1 MHYGHVFARTFDPH
15 YTATIGMDFVAKVIS
30 LEVLGPFT
38 DLNKSDLSAPRA
50 AKSACSSGTQ
60 LAKRDSGH

>member
-1 MHYGHVFARTFDPH
+1 MHYGHVCARTFDPH

-38 DLNKSDLSAPRA
+38 DLKSDLSALRA